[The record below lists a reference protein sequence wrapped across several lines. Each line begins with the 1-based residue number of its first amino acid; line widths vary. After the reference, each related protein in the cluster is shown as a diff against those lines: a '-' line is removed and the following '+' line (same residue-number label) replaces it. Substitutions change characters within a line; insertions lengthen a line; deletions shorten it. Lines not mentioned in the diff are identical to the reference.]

1 MNPPINLTAI
11 LFLLLVLVVVGAIR
25 AAIRHACSDL
35 APTARVGLDIALLA
49 VWIVIPGLLA
59 KAGVLDRYAPLPAPA
74 LIVVALVT
82 AFTVGLALS
91 PIGGRLAATVP
102 LAALVGF
109 QAFRVPVELL
119 LHRLFAEGLVPIQ
132 MTYLGRNF
140 DVLSGISAALL
151 AAWLAGGRRS
161 RGLVLAWN
169 VFGLVL
175 LANIVVI
182 AALSTPAPF
191 RQFLT
196 EPANRLPSM
205 FPYVWLPTCL
215 VQAALLGH
223 LLVFRALG
231 AATPAGM
238 AGQHPGR

>member
-1 MNPPINLTAI
+1 MDPPINLTAI

-35 APTARVGLDIALLA
+35 SPPARVGLDIALLA

-59 KAGVLDRYAPLPAPA
+59 KAGALDRYAPLPPPA
-74 LIVVALVT
+74 LVVIALVT
-82 AFTVGLALS
+82 AFTVGLAVS
-91 PIGGRLAATVP
+91 PIGGRLAAGVP

-109 QAFRVPVELL
+109 QVFRVPVELL
-119 LHRLFAEGLVPIQ
+119 LHRLFAEGVVPIQ
-132 MTYLGRNF
+132 MTYLGRNL
-140 DVLSGISAALL
+140 DILSGLTAALV

-169 VFGLVL
+169 VLGMVR
-175 LANIVVI
+175 LANIIGI
-182 AALSTPAPF
+182 AALSTPTPF

-223 LLVFRALG
+223 LLVFHALG
-231 AATPAGM
+231 ATRDAGR
-238 AGQHPGR
+238 AR